1 MEVGSVRAL
10 ASRSARPAWYDP
22 DRLKRIDRFA
32 ALVERGPLDLD
43 DTLRLCLRWSQL
55 DHLALDVEH
64 IARADRRQPDAA
76 SPRNAVFSAAA
87 SSRWKG
93 CGSNSAAKRLMSS
106 RVTTLSALLNRMP
119 IARSSNHS
127 TIKPPLIRPC
137 SIAASQ
143 FVPPAERSKPAAR
156 TGAPAMA
163 LTTTHRRQRS
173 APERR
178 QASGDD
184 VRHVGASALRRGSRF
199 QGYRPA
205 RFLAFTARLT
215 TFAGHCPVSTRRT
228 SPGAPA

>member
-64 IARADRRQPDAA
+64 IARADWRQPAQLID
-76 SPRNAVFSAAA
+76 SDPQQR
-87 SSRWKG
+87 
-93 CGSNSAAKRLMSS
+93 
-106 RVTTLSALLNRMP
+106 
-119 IARSSNHS
+119 
-127 TIKPPLIRPC
+127 IRPERAQIGHQSHGDGRGVPARRGKSPQRRLFGGGFVEMEGLRIELRREAFDVLPRHHPFRALEPHADREIFEPFDHKAPLD

-143 FVPPAERSKPAAR
+143 LVPPAERPKPTAR

-178 QASGDD
+178 QASGK
-184 VRHVGASALRRGSRF
+184 RCEARGRD
-199 QGYRPA
+199 
-205 RFLAFTARLT
+205 L
-215 TFAGHCPVSTRRT
+215 
-228 SPGAPA
+228 